1 MNQPIRVRISLTGLP
16 FKACQNFE
24 VGKPCLI
31 SELEVGT
38 LFFEVS
44 TGLDN
49 VCMVCDPSD
58 SEATGLINTGYSY
71 KQMSCEYEFEP
82 GDYERLGA
90 VLIPAG
96 SAHTM
101 AFPLHEVK
109 LDAN

>member
-1 MNQPIRVRISLTGLP
+1 MNQPIRVRISLAGLP
-16 FKACQNFE
+16 FEACQDFE

-58 SEATGLINTGYSY
+58 SEATRLITGCSY
-71 KQMSCEYEFEP
+71 KEMSCEYEFEP
-82 GDYERLGA
+82 GDYERLCA

-96 SAHTM
+96 SAYTM